1 MDARSVARPVRTP
14 RVVKEV
20 RGQIRTDVHIRL
32 GGTGPMKPHTAWR
45 VGGDLP
51 DRVRA
56 LPNFERSL
64 LRKGPCVIR
73 LSCHILTMLK
83 TTGSLIA
90 DSA

>member
-1 MDARSVARPVRTP
+1 MNPILR
-14 RVVKEV
+14 
-20 RGQIRTDVHIRL
+20 
-32 GGTGPMKPHTAWR
+32 
-45 VGGDLP
+45 GGDLP